1 MKSNFYNPFKRLI
14 DIIGSI
20 VGIVLFSP
28 ILISVF
34 FLIKFFQGGKVI
46 FIQKRPGKG
55 ERIFKMYKFCS
66 MKEIRDKNNKLLPD
80 TQRLTKIGSFLRKTS
95 IDELPELFNVL
106 KGDMSLVGPR
116 PLLVSYL
123 ERYNDYQKKRHDI
136 RPGITGW
143 AQINGRN
150 SISWEEKFNLDIWYV
165 ENYSFI
171 LDMKIIFSTIKKVL
185 AHDNVNQNKK
195 NTMSEFYGNDK

>member
-1 MKSNFYNPFKRLI
+1 
-14 DIIGSI
+14 
-20 VGIVLFSP
+20 
-28 ILISVF
+28 
-34 FLIKFFQGGKVI
+34 
-46 FIQKRPGKG
+46 
-55 ERIFKMYKFCS
+55 

-123 ERYNDYQKKRHDI
+123 ERYNDYQKKRHNI

-150 SISWEEKFNLDIWYV
+150 SISWEEKFSLDVWYV
-165 ENYSFI
+165 ENYNFI
-171 LDMKIIFSTIKKVL
+171 LDMKIIFILKKKL
-185 AHDNVNQNKK
+185 
-195 NTMSEFYGNDK
+195 F

>member
-1 MKSNFYNPFKRLI
+1 
-14 DIIGSI
+14 
-20 VGIVLFSP
+20 
-28 ILISVF
+28 
-34 FLIKFFQGGKVI
+34 
-46 FIQKRPGKG
+46 
-55 ERIFKMYKFCS
+55 